1 MTEQMRRRLLGAVL
15 VLVSACA
22 IAGCSSSG
30 PVRKKETPAE
40 VQTQIDKVQ
49 NDSRIPDSVK
59 GQILGQLQH
68 EKQLAQQGGP
78 RG

>member
-1 MTEQMRRRLLGAVL
+1 MTERLRRRILGAAL
-15 VLVSACA
+15 ALALSAMT
-22 IAGCSSSG
+22 AGCSNST
-30 PVRKKETPAE
+30 PAKKKQTPAE

-49 NDSRIPDSVK
+49 NDPRIPDTVK